1 MGRSGKS
8 LFVASLLGLLVSG
21 ALLIVVLGYLA
32 VVIYSALRTGTPI
45 VGVLL
50 DLAFPYLA
58 IVGVLVVVTTVTAVG
73 SGWGL
78 LRRASIPRS
87 ARLQSVLEQAER
99 RHTIVEAF
107 GLSSLVAPP
116 EPSAEE
122 RAEEALADLKRRY
135 VAGEIDEGTFERKLD
150 RLVSNDSLD
159 DARAAREREATLEH

>member
-1 MGRSGKS
+1 
-8 LFVASLLGLLVSG
+8 
-21 ALLIVVLGYLA
+21 
-32 VVIYSALRTGTPI
+32 
-45 VGVLL
+45 
-50 DLAFPYLA
+50 
-58 IVGVLVVVTTVTAVG
+58 VTTVTAVG
-73 SGWGL
+73 SVLGL

-87 ARLQSVLEQAER
+87 ARLQSVLERAER
-99 RHTIVEAF
+99 RYTPIEAVE
-107 GLSSLVAPP
+107 LSSLVAPP

>member
-21 ALLIVVLGYLA
+21 ALLIVVLGYFA

-45 VGVLL
+45 VGVL
-50 DLAFPYLA
+50 
-58 IVGVLVVVTTVTAVG
+58 VVVTTVTAVG
-73 SGWGL
+73 SVLGL

-87 ARLQSVLEQAER
+87 ARLQSVLERAER
-99 RHTIVEAF
+99 RHPIVEAF
-107 GLSSLVAPP
+107 GLSGLVAPP

-122 RAEEALADLKRRY
+122 RAEEALAALKRRY
-135 VAGEIDEGTFERKLD
+135 VAGEIDEETFERKLD

>member
-21 ALLIVVLGYLA
+21 ALLIVVLGYFA

-73 SGWGL
+73 SVLGL

-87 ARLQSVLEQAER
+87 ARLQSVLERAER
-99 RHTIVEAF
+99 RHPIVEAF
-107 GLSSLVAPP
+107 GLSGLVAPP

-122 RAEEALADLKRRY
+122 RAEEALAALKRRY
-135 VAGEIDEGTFERKLD
+135 VAGEIDEETFERKLD

-159 DARAAREREATLEH
+159 DARAAHEPEATLEH